1 MAEIQEFSHHGEVV
15 TATMTLPMESGE
27 HYGAPLTIGY
37 YPNAPEIW
45 IRGEHG
51 NQNIPLE
58 HLPDVI
64 KQLRRAAK
72 LAAEETAQ

>member
-37 YPNAPEIW
+37 YPNAAEIW

-51 NQNIPLE
+51 TQNIPIE

-72 LAAEETAQ
+72 LAVEETAQ

>member
-37 YPNAPEIW
+37 YPGADEIW

-51 NQNIPLE
+51 TQNIPIE

-72 LAAEETAQ
+72 LAAEGAAQ